1 MIYTTRQLSS
11 VPMQV
16 KDPPTVTANR
26 EFTNGLVAAGKTLI
40 TKESLSSRFSASAIP
55 TEAEVAQDT
64 AAFIKSI
71 QTLASLL
78 LTSSAF
84 RLILSDVLSTAREI
98 VADSVET
105 IRETAEIVERFA
117 TTVEDAV
124 RPGGLDTK
132 QSVDAISIEET
143 QVEAKTE
150 EPEVKDLK
158 EVILDRVEDVC
169 TSRHYQHRYLFIF
182 FFFRSS
188 GKRKLLRHIIPPSE
202 LFSSSFE
209 SMPQEYGSLLQRYRL
224 RLEMQ

>member
-1 MIYTTRQLSS
+1 MIYTSRQLSS

-16 KDPPTVTANR
+16 KDPPTVAANR

-40 TKESLSSRFSASAIP
+40 TKESLSSQSSASAIP
-55 TEAEVAQDT
+55 TEAEIAQDT
-64 AAFIKSI
+64 AALIKSI

-84 RLILSDVLSTAREI
+84 RLILSDVLSTAREF

-105 IRETAEIVERFA
+105 IRETAEIVEKFA

-132 QSVDAISIEET
+132 QSVDAISVEEIH
-143 QVEAKTE
+143 VEAKRE

-158 EVILDRVEDVC
+158 DVMLDRVEDV
-169 TSRHYQHRYLFIF
+169 
-182 FFFRSS
+182 
-188 GKRKLLRHIIPPSE
+188 
-202 LFSSSFE
+202 
-209 SMPQEYGSLLQRYRL
+209 
-224 RLEMQ
+224 